1 MTETTKQQSNP
12 FSTGGGGVNFETR
25 VQAAF
30 TLLMLTRKFSPCLP
44 NFPITKIIL
53 QGHYAGFNTDDFIIF
68 AEQPDTLKK
77 VKLLAQIKHD
87 INITEKDKT
96 FAEVIQSTW
105 NDFNHED
112 FDYKSDALA
121 LITGP
126 LSKTDIND
134 VRPILEWSRYC
145 ENEEEFLN
153 KINTANFSSNGK
165 RNKLKAFRSQ
175 LKSANDGIDVSNEQL
190 WKFLKVF
197 YLIDYDL
204 DTESGVTL
212 SFLYSL
218 IAQYSSE
225 NAKNLWA
232 RIVDAVQV
240 ANQNAGTITLETLPE
255 DIQTAFSDVCFT
267 NWSSDVKKLKDYGN
281 SILERLSNSIGDI
294 HIKRSEEFAELLNLS
309 ETSRF
314 VLIAGERG
322 AGKSSLIKEFS
333 DYLDGRIPVFC
344 LLTEHLDKSHL
355 DQVFSSIGLKGT
367 LREIEAGFS
376 LIPKK
381 FLIIESLE
389 KLLELDNKS
398 AFLDLLHLL
407 DKQKSWTVIA
417 TVRDYAYQQIAFNFL
432 QNYKINYAKFDLKG
446 FNKEQIQYLCEQIQ
460 GLQHFA
466 NNPTLRLLLKIPFFA
481 YLAYKVVQSETELPP
496 NAGEKEFRVA
506 VWENVIKNEEDRK
519 NGMPLKRK
527 MAFVN
532 IAVNRAK
539 RMVYGVSENN
549 FDSEALFK
557 LEEDSLIFRKDGL
570 VSPAH
575 DILEDLAL
583 DQYIEDIYQNH
594 SGDIEFFLNTIGN
607 EPAINRAFRL
617 WLHQKLRY
625 GENVDNVV
633 ISVLSN
639 QNIQRYWQ
647 DETIVAVLQGDNP
660 DDFLRLLKKQL
671 FLKNGDLLKRFCFIL
686 RIACKI
692 PDSDINSKFSD
703 SDEATLS
710 NVFLLK
716 PYGQVWDAII
726 CFLLENKDDLSNDF
740 IPHIIAVL
748 DDWSSLLNLNDDLPE
763 PAREVGLL
771 ALHLLNLLKEMYR
784 TDHDRKKIISI
795 MIKTIPAIKK
805 EFLYLLKTDIFQKKV
820 KLTYVEE
827 FYKMAFQKKPE
838 TDYFSKYAP
847 DELIQLAYS
856 EWLLEKN
863 KSVNRYQ
870 SSGVDNYF
878 RLHEYKY
885 NFSPASGAKGPFK
898 FLLQFHPRKGLD
910 FILNLLNLSAEEYAQ
925 SNLDKNVVESVTQ
938 NHPLI
943 STIGSLT
950 IELDDGTKVQQYYS
964 SRLWFAYR
972 GHSIV
977 PNLLQCALMALENWL
992 IEVIESWEIF
1002 DIKRIFDYIL
1012 KQSNSVMPT
1021 AILAS
1026 IATGFPEKIGQ
1037 FAFPILQI
1045 PEFYHLDSQRQIQ
1058 ERINNRDW
1066 HRSSFRQDGY
1076 SKYYS
1081 QERLTAHQR
1090 PWRQED
1096 LEMLVIRLQFSEWRQ
1111 KALDAIDVL
1120 QSSTVQDEATRFLL
1134 HRIDSRGWK
1143 AVEDKTN
1150 NRILFEAENLEPD
1163 LQDLQQKTQEN
1174 LMRQN
1179 RFYSLYFWAIK
1190 AFKEKQF
1197 EIQYYPTWQEALVE
1211 AKAIFEEFNSN
1222 LGNELETMSLDAVVI
1237 AAVVFIRDFS
1247 QQMGDGDIEWC
1258 IEVISQAMTS
1268 NELYDNKREKI
1279 ASILPIMFDFVLDE
1293 DEKCFIKKIIAFFLT
1308 HDNESVRDKA
1318 ADGVKNYL
1326 WERDSEFAQKCIFF
1340 SIEYASYLQKNR
1352 HKIARLYWD
1361 ESDIGATQLA
1371 SLQQER
1377 ESLIERYIQNEISI
1391 YYQSFSNKTHVIDYV
1406 LLSCL
1411 MIPSGSTDNL
1421 HIELLSDFLAFLC
1434 DAEGANNDDNDL
1446 ELNYEIEQKFT
1457 SHFSQYLFH
1466 FYSDDNSFQPY
1477 LDYLKIGCETA
1488 PRFIDGLMSNLAITS
1503 ESENKPEIY
1512 WQLWKEL
1519 SPEVQQIAITIADN
1533 DDKYDNYGQQDGRIS
1548 LIREILYYENRDMIL
1563 GKELLLEFVANAG
1576 QNPHVFEALASLIY
1590 HFPSIFFDEG
1600 IPILSKYQQE
1610 KGGTRLFS
1618 GRNTIFYLEVTIH
1631 RFLLNHSGYLP
1642 RNIHESCLTLLN
1654 GIVETASS
1662 RAYYLREQLIRFHK
1676 INN

>member
-30 TLLMLTRKFSPCLP
+30 TLLMLTSKFSPCLP

-53 QGHYAGFNTDDFIIF
+53 QGHYVGFNTDDFIIF

-77 VKLLAQIKHD
+77 VKLLAQIKHN
-87 INITEKDKT
+87 INITEKDT
-96 FAEVIQSTW
+96 IFAEVIQSTW

-112 FDYKSDALA
+112 FDDKSDALA

-145 ENEEEFLN
+145 ENEEEFLK
-153 KINTANFSSNGK
+153 KINTANFSSEGK
-165 RNKLKAFRSQ
+165 RNKLKVFRSQ
-175 LKSANDGIDVSNEQL
+175 LQSANAGIDVSNEQL

-197 YLIDYDL
+197 YLIGYDL
-204 DTESGVTL
+204 DTELGVTL
-212 SFLYSL
+212 SLLYSL
-218 IAQYSSE
+218 IGQYSSK

-255 DIQTAFSDVCFT
+255 DIQTAFSDVYSA
-267 NWSSDVKKLKDYGN
+267 NWSSDVKKLKDHGN
-281 SILERLSNSIGDI
+281 YILGSLRNSIGDV

-322 AGKSSLIKEFS
+322 TGKSSLIKDFS
-333 DYLDGRIPVFC
+333 DYLGERIPIFC
-344 LLTEHLDKSHL
+344 LRTDDLNKPHL

-367 LREIEAGFS
+367 LQEIEVGFS

-407 DKQKSWTVIA
+407 DKQQSWTVLA
-417 TVRDYAYQQIAFNFL
+417 TVRDYAYQQIAFTFL
-432 QNYKINYAKFDLKG
+432 QDYKINYAKFELTG
-446 FNKEQIQYLCEQIQ
+446 FNKEQVQYLCEQIQ
-460 GLQHFA
+460 GLQNFA
-466 NNPTLRLLLKIPFFA
+466 NSPTLRLLLKIPFFA
-481 YLAYKVVQSETELPP
+481 YLAYKVVQSEIELPP
-496 NAGEKEFRVA
+496 NAGEKEFRTA
-506 VWENVIKNEEDRK
+506 VWENIIKNEQDRK

-527 MAFVN
+527 IAFVN

-539 RMVYGVSENN
+539 KMVYGVSEND

-570 VSPAH
+570 VNLAH

-583 DQYIEDIYQNH
+583 DQYIEDIYQNN

-607 EPAINRAFRL
+607 EPTINRAFRL

-625 GENVDNVV
+625 GENVNNVV
-633 ISVLSN
+633 TSVLSN

-647 DETIVAVLQGDNP
+647 DETISAVLQGDNP

-671 FLKNGDLLKRFCFIL
+671 FLKNGELLKRFCFIL
-686 RIACKI
+686 RIAYKI

-716 PYGQVWDAII
+716 PYGQAWKAMI
-726 CFLLENKDDLSNDF
+726 CFLLENKDDISNNLMSD
-740 IPHIIAVL
+740 ILAVL
-748 DDWSSLLNLNDDLPE
+748 NDWSSLLNLNDELPE
-763 PAREVGLL
+763 PSREVGLL
-771 ALHLLNLLKEMYR
+771 ALHLLNSLKKMYR
-784 TDHDRKKIISI
+784 VDRDQKKVISI
-795 MIKTIPAIKK
+795 IIKTIPAIKK
-805 EFLYLLKTDIFQKKV
+805 EFLHLLKTDIFQELDQ
-820 KLTYVEE
+820 LTYVEQ
-827 FYKMAFQKKPE
+827 FCDIAFQEVSE
-838 TDYFSKYAP
+838 TAYFSKYAP
-847 DELIQLAYS
+847 DELIKLAYS
-856 EWLLEKN
+856 EWLLEEN
-863 KSVNRYQ
+863 QNVNRHHY
-870 SSGVDNYF
+870 SGVDNCF

-885 NFSPASGAKGPFK
+885 NFFPASGAKGPFQ

-925 SNLDKNVVESVTQ
+925 SNLDKNVVESATQ
-938 NHPLI
+938 NHPLS

-972 GHSIV
+972 GHSVV

-992 IEVIESWEIF
+992 IEVTKSWELF
-1002 DIKRIFDYIL
+1002 DIKWLFSYIL

-1037 FAFPILQI
+1037 FVFPLLQI
-1045 PEFYHLDSQRQIQ
+1045 SEFYHLDRQRQIQ
-1058 ERINNRDW
+1058 ERTNNIDW
-1066 HRSSFRQDGY
+1066 HLSSFRQDDY

-1096 LEMLVIRLQFSEWRQ
+1096 LEMLVKRLQFSEWKQ

-1120 QSSTVQDEATRFLL
+1120 RSSNVQDEATRFLL

-1143 AVEDKTN
+1143 AVEDRTN
-1150 NRILFEAENLEPD
+1150 NRILFEAENLETD
-1163 LQDLQQKTQEN
+1163 LQDIQQKTQEN

-1179 RFYSLYFWAIK
+1179 QFSSLYFWTIK
-1190 AFKEKQF
+1190 AFEEKQF

-1222 LGNELETMSLDAVVI
+1222 LGNELETMSLDAVVV

-1258 IEVISQAMTS
+1258 IDVIAQATTS

-1279 ASILPIMFDFVLDE
+1279 ASILPILFDFVLDE
-1293 DEKCFIKKIIAFFLT
+1293 DEKCSIKKIIAFFLT

-1318 ADGVKNYL
+1318 TEGIRNYL
-1326 WERDSEFAQKCIFF
+1326 WERDSEFAQKCIFL
-1340 SIEYASYLQKNR
+1340 SIEYASYMQKNR
-1352 HKIARLYWD
+1352 HKIARLYWN
-1361 ESDIGATQLA
+1361 ESDMEATQLA
-1371 SLQQER
+1371 NFQQER
-1377 ESLIERYIQNEISI
+1377 ENLIDRYIQNKVPI

-1411 MIPSGSTDNL
+1411 MIPSGSTDNF
-1421 HIELLSDFLAFLC
+1421 HIELLSDFLALLC
-1434 DAEGANNDDNDL
+1434 DAEEVNNDL
-1446 ELNYEIEQKFT
+1446 KLHYKIEQKFT
-1457 SHFSQYLFH
+1457 SRLCSHLFH
-1466 FYSDDNSFQPY
+1466 FYSDDNNFQPY

-1488 PRFIDGLMSNLAITS
+1488 PNFIDGLMSNFAIIS
-1503 ESENKPEIY
+1503 KSKNRPEVY

-1533 DDKYDNYGQQDGRIS
+1533 NDDEYGQQDGRIS
-1548 LIREILYYENRDMIL
+1548 LIRGILYYKNRDIIL
-1563 GKELLLEFVANAG
+1563 GKELLLEFVENAG
-1576 QNPHVFEALASLIY
+1576 KNPHVFEALASLMY
-1590 HFPSIFFDEG
+1590 YFPAIFFNEG
-1600 IPILSKYQQE
+1600 IHILSKHQQQ

-1618 GRNTIFYLEVTIH
+1618 RRNTVFYLEVTIH

-1642 RNIHESCLTLLN
+1642 KNIHESCLTLLN